1 MDGALNQAIAALLG
15 AVVGGTLSVLA
26 SWLAQR
32 VQTRGQWLSQEI
44 QRRQQLY
51 SEFVEAA
58 ARCYADA
65 LQNDEPN
72 SGRLAKLYGDIGR
85 MRLQSS
91 DAVVEEANRIAH
103 KILDTFSDA
112 NRTNG
117 EIRDLLTHGSVDLF
131 SAFGH
136 ACRAELAGLQ
146 PRSVAPPRT
155 HSFRLAPGSKS
166 SALRR
171 VSIG

>member
-1 MDGALNQAIAALLG
+1 MDGALNQAIAALVG
-15 AVVGGTLSVLA
+15 AIIGGALSVLA

-65 LQNDEPN
+65 LQTDEPD
-72 SGRLAKLYGDIGR
+72 SGQLAKLYGDIGR

-91 DAVVEEANRIAH
+91 PAVVKEANRIAH
-103 KILDTFSDA
+103 KILDTYGDA
-112 NRTNG
+112 NRTKV
-117 EIRDLLTHGSVDLF
+117 EIRDLLVHDSVDLF
-131 SAFGH
+131 SDFGDV
-136 ACRAELAGLQ
+136 CRTELARLQ
-146 PRSVAPPRT
+146 PQRVAQADSRNFVRMFNGPAVAG
-155 HSFRLAPGSKS
+155 L
-166 SALRR
+166 
-171 VSIG
+171 

>member
-15 AVVGGTLSVLA
+15 AVVGGMLSVLA

-32 VQTRGQWLSQEI
+32 VQTKGQWLSQEI
-44 QRRQQLY
+44 QRRQQVY

-72 SGRLAKLYGDIGR
+72 SGKLAKLYGDIGR

-91 DAVVEEANRIAH
+91 PTVVNEANRIAH
-103 KILDTFSDA
+103 KILDTYGDA
-112 NRTNG
+112 NRTRV
-117 EIRDLLTHGSVDLF
+117 EIRDLLTHDSVDLF
-131 SAFGH
+131 SDFGNV
-136 ACRAELAGLQ
+136 CRAELARLQ
-146 PRSVAPPRT
+146 PQRVTQAGSRRAVRMFAGSRRSWA
-155 HSFRLAPGSKS
+155 LDGS
-166 SALRR
+166 
-171 VSIG
+171 